1 MVKVVNGDKNVEVY
15 RHFMTQYEYILK
27 SKKPAVDNII
37 KVEDIPVE
45 VPKLFEGRFGA
56 KGIPVINKTPDD
68 VVFKSVIDNKI
79 VSAKKIEDISKDT
92 IKWINDHYHNDF
104 EYFGYEKI

>member
-37 KVEDIPVE
+37 KVEDIP
-45 VPKLFEGRFGA
+45 
-56 KGIPVINKTPDD
+56 
-68 VVFKSVIDNKI
+68 
-79 VSAKKIEDISKDT
+79 
-92 IKWINDHYHNDF
+92 
-104 EYFGYEKI
+104 